1 MDGGGRS
8 GRGRWDWV
16 PVAVCACYGAAVL
29 ASVLVPGFPAGPA
42 VPQGLGAAATA
53 LAAAASAGAWPAL
66 RCAGRA
72 RRRRP

>member
-29 ASVLVPGFPAGPA
+29 ASVLVPGFPAGP
-42 VPQGLGAAATA
+42 VRRGG
-53 LAAAASAGAWPAL
+53 SV
-66 RCAGRA
+66 REIGRA
-72 RRRRP
+72 HV